1 MALKKSAMRGCGSLF
16 ELLTS
21 AFTLGCSSLPSERD
35 N

>member
-21 AFTLGCSSLPSERD
+21 AFTSVVHRSVGEG
-35 N
+35 